1 MHKLLKQVFEFPEY
15 YGETW
20 ISFKSCFVELLKE
33 PIELFIIG
41 QEILKRTLKEEFI
54 EFKKAL
60 KCFLKNN
67 KYKSKLTVI
76 YK

>member
-1 MHKLLKQVFEFPEY
+1 MHKLFKQVFEFPEY

-41 QEILKRTLKEEFI
+41 QETLKLTLKEEFKK
-54 EFKKAL
+54 FKKTL
-60 KCFLKNN
+60 ECFLENK
-67 KYKSKLTVI
+67 KYKAKLTI
-76 YK
+76 KFK